1 MPKLT
6 ISEDKARILDQ
17 LRVNFLNMPDDPD
30 EVELLTPHLAATAS
44 GVLGSLNT
52 GDFRPA
58 ELMALLSLIGPVRAR
73 TPMLGRKGKVNRK
86 ASLRRVV

>member
-1 MPKLT
+1 MPKLS

-17 LRVNFLNMPDDPD
+17 LRVNFANMPDDTD

-44 GVLGSLNT
+44 GVLASLNT
-52 GDFRPA
+52 GNFRPA

-73 TPMLGRKGKVNRK
+73 TPVLGSKGKVQRK
-86 ASLRRVV
+86 TSLRRVV